1 MSPVIRATERR
12 RSETPA
18 GVMTTHASPTLG
30 ATAGLSMWEVTMT
43 AGASGPL
50 HVFDSEQ
57 IWTVLDGELSVTIAG
72 KSEILGRG
80 DTIVIPEDLE
90 RQVSARTDVRLLVC
104 GHGSASA
111 RVPGEPAPRGTPA
124 WIA

>member
-1 MSPVIRATERR
+1 VSPVVRMTERR

-18 GVMTTHASPTLG
+18 GVMTTLASPTVG
-30 ATAGLSMWEVTMT
+30 ATAGLSMWEVAMT

-50 HVFDSEQ
+50 HTFDSEQ

-72 KSEILGRG
+72 QRQDIRPG
-80 DTIVIPEDLE
+80 DTVVIPAGLE
-90 RQVSARTDVRLLVC
+90 RQISARTDVRLVVC
-104 GHGSASA
+104 GHGSAIA
-111 RVPGEPAPRGTPA
+111 HVPGEPEPRGTPA

>member
-1 MSPVIRATERR
+1 MTYAIRVIERR

-30 ATAGLSMWEVTMT
+30 STAGLSMWEVEMT
-43 AGASGPL
+43 EGESGPR

-57 IWTVLDGELSVTIAG
+57 IWTVLEGEVSVSIVGET
-72 KSEILGRG
+72 EVLGRG
-80 DTIVIPEDLE
+80 DTIVIPPELE
-90 RQVSARTDVRLLVC
+90 RQVVARTHVRLLVC
-104 GHGSASA
+104 GHGNAIA